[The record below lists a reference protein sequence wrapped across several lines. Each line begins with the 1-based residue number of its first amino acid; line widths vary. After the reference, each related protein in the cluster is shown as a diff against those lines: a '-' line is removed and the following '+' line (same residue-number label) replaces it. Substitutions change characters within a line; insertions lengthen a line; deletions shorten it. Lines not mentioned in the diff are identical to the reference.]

1 MTWNQFKCVTL
12 KLFFLGS
19 FFSIHWLN
27 LYDLVIEQ
35 CNLWYYDSFLNSKP
49 NKFIQT
55 DFWTWNKIKKNV
67 NFLCVKIMFKIYF
80 DDDNKTHNLCRWIT
94 VLFLVFIFCFRLRLL
109 PPMRTWLW
117 DKVLCFVCF
126 CFSCDFFCEIFR
138 LWWIY
143 AIFSNCRHN
152 SFHYYEYVPTM
163 NYIFAKA
170 HTTRLM
176 VF

>member
-117 DKVLCFVCF
+117 DNVLCFVCF
-126 CFSCDFFCEIFR
+126 CFSCDFFFVKFFACDEFMQFFQIADIIHFIIMNTCPQWIIF
-138 LWWIY
+138 L
-143 AIFSNCRHN
+143 H
-152 SFHYYEYVPTM
+152 
-163 NYIFAKA
+163 K
-170 HTTRLM
+170 HTQRG
-176 VF
+176 